1 MNQPDRYT
9 QFVLPEGESKVA
21 YKADTKLEHAGT
33 FTFRSEDHTIGNLL
47 RMQLHRDP
55 TVVFAGYRIPHPLE
69 AKMVV
74 KVQVRTSMCKTRTKQ
89 ARGLSNVQDLQKA
102 AA

>member
-9 QFVLPEGESKVA
+9 QFVLPEGETKVA

-47 RMQLHRDP
+47 RMQLHRDKA
-55 TVVFAGYRIPHPLE
+55 VVFAGYRIPHPLE

-74 KVQVRTSMCKTRTKQ
+74 KIQVSGQQRRSLTGTF
-89 ARGLSNVQDLQKA
+89 LQLPMHFQVGG
-102 AA
+102 